1 MSDGG
6 ERRSLGRRD
15 LLRIL
20 GTGAAA
26 AALPLGARGDGVET
40 NDVEANGA
48 WANGDALSRRV
59 GQSGDAQ
66 RADVVIVGAGFAGL
80 TAARALAKAGKKV
93 VVLEARNR
101 VGGRVKSGTI
111 AGRTVDVGGMWA
123 AASQTRILELIKE
136 FGFELVPQFE
146 AGKNIT
152 EAYHKRFE
160 GAGASYGWG
169 KTKDAEA
176 ERVAKRIDE
185 LSEGV
190 PLDAPWKAAKALE
203 YDTMSAN
210 DWFEKNTRD
219 PEILST
225 LRGLTRGILTA
236 DAYQISFLYF
246 LFYMRSGDSFESQAG
261 FGQGTTQAWT
271 VRETMHGVALKMAE
285 SFSAGSAGAGKGTI
299 VFESP
304 VRAISQTDAGVVV
317 ESDKG
322 KWQAEYAIVC
332 LPPPLALRIRYEP
345 ILPPQREILLQH
357 MPMGSVVK
365 YWLAYEKP
373 FWRARGYSGM
383 ITSDELPSN
392 LVCADGTLSG
402 AGPGFLVGF
411 MEARGG
417 VEWTGKSMEE
427 RKKKVVERLVSFWGQ
442 DAAKPIEY
450 EDQDWPSDP
459 WSRGCYMAS
468 PGPGILSSVG
478 EEIRVPHG
486 RVHWAGTETA
496 DRWAGYID
504 GAVRSG
510 DRAAG
515 EVLGRFGKA

>member
-1 MSDGG
+1 
-6 ERRSLGRRD
+6 

-26 AALPLGARGDGVET
+26 AALPRVVVPAPAETKQESSNGGGA
-40 NDVEANGA
+40 A
-48 WANGDALSRRV
+48 
-59 GQSGDAQ
+59 QSGEAR
-66 RADVVIVGAGFAGL
+66 RADVVVVGAGFSGL
-80 TAARALAKAGKKV
+80 TAARAVAKAGKKV

-101 VGGRVKSGTI
+101 VGGRVKAGTI

-123 AASQTRILELIKE
+123 AASQTRILDLIKE
-136 FGFELVPQFE
+136 FGFQLVPQFE

-152 EAYHKRFE
+152 EANHKRFE
-160 GAGASYGWG
+160 GSGDSFGWG
-169 KTKDAEA
+169 KKTDEEA
-176 ERVAKRIDE
+176 ARVIGKVDG
-185 LSEGV
+185 LSQEV
-190 PLDAPWKAAKALE
+190 PLEAPWKAAKARE
-203 YDTMSAN
+203 WDTMSAE
-210 DWFEKNTRD
+210 DWFQQNTTS
-219 PEILST
+219 PEVLGT
-225 LRGLTRGILTA
+225 LRGLARGILTA
-236 DAYQISFLYF
+236 DAYQVSFLYF
-246 LFYMRSGDSFESQAG
+246 LFYMRSGDSFVSQAG

-271 VRETMHGVALKMAE
+271 VRETMHGVAAKIGEELKEA
-285 SFSAGSAGAGKGTI
+285 I

-304 VRAISQTDAGVVV
+304 VRAISQSDAGVMV

-322 KWQAEYAIVC
+322 KWEAEFAIVC
-332 LPPPLALRIRYEP
+332 LPPPLALRIRYTP
-345 ILPPQREILLQH
+345 ILPPEREILLQH

-365 YWLAYEKP
+365 YWVAYEKP
-373 FWRARGYSGM
+373 FWRARGYSGL

-392 LVCADGTLSG
+392 LICADASSSD

-411 MEARGG
+411 MEASGG
-417 VEWTGKSMEE
+417 IEWTGKSMEQ
-427 RKKKVVERLVSFWGQ
+427 RKKKVVERLVSFWGT
-442 DAAKPIEY
+442 DAARPIGY

-478 EEIRVPHG
+478 AVIRQPHG

-510 DRAAG
+510 ERAAG
-515 EVLGRFGKA
+515 EVLGRMKA

>member
-1 MSDGG
+1 MSKQDEG
-6 ERRSLGRRD
+6 RSVWGRRE

-26 AALPLGARGDGVET
+26 AALPRAGHASGSGGIASDTRGAEGTTQEASGGGTNGGET
-40 NDVEANGA
+40 
-48 WANGDALSRRV
+48 
-59 GQSGDAQ
+59 Q
-66 RADVVIVGAGFAGL
+66 RADVVVVGAGFSGL
-80 TAARALAKAGKKV
+80 TAARAVAKAGKKA

-101 VGGRVKSGTI
+101 VGGRVKTGTI

-123 AASQTRILELIKE
+123 AATQTRILELIKE

-152 EAYHKRFE
+152 EANHKRFE
-160 GAGASYGWG
+160 GSGDTFGWG
-169 KTKDAEA
+169 KKTDEEAARVIGKVDA
-176 ERVAKRIDE
+176 
-185 LSEGV
+185 LSKEV
-190 PLDAPWKAAKALE
+190 PLEAPWKAAKAHE
-203 YDTMSAN
+203 WDTMSAE
-210 DWFEKNTRD
+210 DWFAKNTTN
-219 PEILST
+219 PEVLDT
-225 LRGLTRGILTA
+225 VRGLTRGILTA
-236 DAYQISFLYF
+236 DAYQVSFLYF
-246 LFYMRSGDSFESQAG
+246 LFYMRSGDSFVSQAG

-271 VRETMHGVALKMAE
+271 VRETMHGVAMKMAE
-285 SFSAGSAGAGKGTI
+285 SFSAGSQGMGKGTI

-322 KWQAEYAIVC
+322 KWEAEYAIVC

-345 ILPPQREILLQH
+345 ILPPRREILLQH

-365 YWLAYEKP
+365 YWVAYEKP
-373 FWRARGYSGM
+373 FWRARGYSGL

-392 LVCADGTLSG
+392 LVCADSSLSD

-411 MEARGG
+411 MEASGG
-417 VEWTGKSMEE
+417 AEWTGKSMEE
-427 RKKKVVERLVSFWGQ
+427 RKRKVVERLVSFWGA
-442 DAAKPIEY
+442 DAAQPIGY

-468 PGPGILSSVG
+468 PGPGILSGVG
-478 EEIRVPHG
+478 AEIRVPHG
-486 RVHWAGTETA
+486 RVHWAGTETS

-510 DRAAG
+510 ERAAG
-515 EVLGRFGKA
+515 EVLGRMGG

>member
-1 MSDGG
+1 MSDRDEGRG
-6 ERRSLGRRD
+6 VWGRRE

-26 AALPLGARGDGVET
+26 TVLPDFATGKTRGAPRDK
-40 NDVEANGA
+40 
-48 WANGDALSRRV
+48 
-59 GQSGDAQ
+59 AQ
-66 RADVVIVGAGFAGL
+66 NAESARADVVVVGAGFSGL

-101 VGGRVKSGTI
+101 VGGRVKAGTI

-146 AGKNIT
+146 KGKNIT
-152 EAYHKRFE
+152 EANHKRFE
-160 GAGASYGWG
+160 ASGNSYGFG
-169 KTKDAEA
+169 KAAD
-176 ERVAKRIDE
+176 DE
-185 LSEGV
+185 LTRVMRKVDALSQQV
-190 PLDAPWKAAKALE
+190 PLDDPWKAARARE
-203 YDTMSAN
+203 WDTMSAE
-210 DWFEKNTRD
+210 DWFQKNTTN
-219 PEILST
+219 PEVLGT

-236 DAYQISFLYF
+236 DAYQVSFLYF

-271 VRETMHGVALKMAE
+271 VRETMHGVAAKIGEELEDA
-285 SFSAGSAGAGKGTI
+285 I

-304 VRAISQTDAGVVV
+304 VRAISQNDAGLAV
-317 ESDKG
+317 EADKG
-322 KWQAEYAIVC
+322 KWEAEYAVVC

-357 MPMGSVVK
+357 MPMGSVIK
-365 YWLAYEKP
+365 YWVAYEKP

-392 LVCADGTLSG
+392 LICADSSLSD

-417 VEWTGKSMEE
+417 VVWSGAGKDAR
-427 RKKKVVERLVSFWGQ
+427 RKEVTRQLTKFFGS
-442 DAAKPIEY
+442 DAQRVIDY

-459 WSRGCYMAS
+459 WSRGCYVAS
-468 PGPGILSSVG
+468 PAPGILSSVG
-478 EEIRVPHG
+478 DAIRQPHG
-486 RVHWAGTETA
+486 RVHWAGTETS

-504 GAVRSG
+504 GAIRSG
-510 DRAAG
+510 ERAAS
-515 EVLGRFGKA
+515 EVLGRYGKA

>member
-1 MSDGG
+1 MSD
-6 ERRSLGRRD
+6 RSDGRNVWGRRE

-26 AALPLGARGDGVET
+26 AALPRSAGAV
-40 NDVEANGA
+40 DVGRIEERASGMAPSGGA
-48 WANGDALSRRV
+48 
-59 GQSGDAQ
+59 GQSGETQ
-66 RADVVIVGAGFAGL
+66 RADVVVVGAGFSGL
-80 TAARALAKAGKKV
+80 TAARALAKAGKRV

-101 VGGRVKSGTI
+101 VGGRVKAGMI
-111 AGRTVDVGGMWA
+111 AGRAVDVGGMWA

-136 FGFELVPQFE
+136 FGFELVPQYE

-152 EAYHKRFE
+152 EANHKRFE

-176 ERVAKRIDE
+176 ERVAKAIDE

-190 PLDAPWKAAKALE
+190 PLDAPWKAAKAVE
-203 YDTMSAN
+203 WDTMSAN
-210 DWFEKNTRD
+210 DWFERNTRD

-236 DAYQISFLYF
+236 DAYQVSFLYF

-271 VRETMHGVALKMAE
+271 VRETMHGVAAKMAE
-285 SFSAGSAGAGKGTI
+285 SFSMGSAGGEKGSI

-304 VRAISQTDAGVVV
+304 VRAILQTDAGVAV

-322 KWQAEYAIVC
+322 KWEAEYAIVC

-365 YWLAYEKP
+365 YWVAYEKP
-373 FWRARGYSGM
+373 FWRTRGYSGM

-392 LVCADGTLSG
+392 LVCADGTLSDV
-402 AGPGFLVGF
+402 GPGFLVGF

-427 RKKKVVERLVSFWGQ
+427 RKKKVVARLVSFWGA

-468 PGPGILSSVG
+468 PGPGILSGVG
-478 EEIRVPHG
+478 AAIRVPHG
-486 RVHWAGTETA
+486 RAHWAGTETA

-510 DRAAG
+510 ERAAG
-515 EVLGRFGKA
+515 EVLGRMKA

>member
-1 MSDGG
+1 MSGERDGG
-6 ERRSLGRRD
+6 SVWGRRD

-26 AALPLGARGDGVET
+26 AAWPRGAAAGGIEERASGV
-40 NDVEANGA
+40 APSGGA
-48 WANGDALSRRV
+48 E
-59 GQSGDAQ
+59 QSGDPK
-66 RADVVIVGAGFAGL
+66 RVDVVVVGAGFAGL
-80 TAARALAKAGKKV
+80 TTARVLAKAGKKV

-123 AASQTRILELIKE
+123 AASQTRILELIQE
-136 FGFELVPQFE
+136 FGFELMPQFE

-152 EAYHKRFE
+152 EANHKRYE

-169 KTKDAEA
+169 KAKDAEA

-190 PLDAPWKAAKALE
+190 PLDAPWKSAKALE

-236 DAYQISFLYF
+236 DAYQVSFLYF

-271 VRETMHGVALKMAE
+271 VRETMHRVAVKMAE
-285 SFSAGSAGAGKGTI
+285 SFSAGSTGSSGGGSI

-304 VRAISQTDAGVVV
+304 VRGISQSDSGVTVDA
-317 ESDKG
+317 DKG
-322 KWQAEYAIVC
+322 TWHADYSVVC
-332 LPPPLALRIRYEP
+332 LPPPLALRIQYAP
-345 ILPPQREILLQH
+345 ILPPEREILLQH

-365 YWLAYEKP
+365 YWVAYEKP

-383 ITSDELPSN
+383 ITSDEMPSN
-392 LVCADGTLSG
+392 LVCADSTLSE

-411 MEARGG
+411 MEASGG
-417 VEWTGKSMEE
+417 VLWTGKGKEV
-427 RKKKVVERLVSFWGQ
+427 RRRAVTERLVKFFGA
-442 DAAKPIEY
+442 DAARPIDY

-468 PGPGILSSVG
+468 PAPGILSSVG
-478 EEIRVPHG
+478 EVIRMPHG

-496 DRWAGYID
+496 DRWAGYVD

-515 EVLGRFGKA
+515 EVLARMKG

>member
-1 MSDGG
+1 MSRQSDARG
-6 ERRSLGRRD
+6 LGRRE

-26 AALPLGARGDGVET
+26 AALPRVAGADDATQKTREGSGVRASVADGTQESARGAE
-40 NDVEANGA
+40 
-48 WANGDALSRRV
+48 
-59 GQSGDAQ
+59 QSGGAQ
-66 RADVVIVGAGFAGL
+66 RADVVIVGAGFSGL
-80 TAARALAKAGKKV
+80 TAARVLVKAGKKV

-136 FGFELVPQFE
+136 FGFELLPQFE
-146 AGKNIT
+146 TGKNIT
-152 EAYHKRFE
+152 ETNHKRYE
-160 GAGASYGWG
+160 SAGASIGWS
-169 KTKDAEA
+169 KKSDAEA
-176 ERVAKRIDE
+176 DRIFKMVAN
-185 LSEGV
+185 EGAEV
-190 PLDAPWKAAKALE
+190 PLDAPWKAAKAAE
-203 YDTMSAN
+203 FDTMSAD
-210 DWFEKNTRD
+210 DWFVKNTRD
-219 PEILST
+219 PDVLTT

-236 DAYQISFLYF
+236 DAYQVSFLYF
-246 LFYMRSGDSFESQAG
+246 LFYMRSGDSFDSQAG

-271 VRETMHGVALKMAE
+271 VRETMHGVAAKMAE
-285 SFSAGSAGAGKGTI
+285 GFSKGGGAI

-304 VRAISQTDAGVVV
+304 VRSIAQTDAGVVV

-322 KWQAEYAIVC
+322 KWEAEYAIVC

-345 ILPPQREILLQH
+345 ILPSRREILLQH

-365 YWLAYEKP
+365 YWVAYEKP
-373 FWRARGYSGM
+373 FWKARGYSGLV
-383 ITSDELPSN
+383 TSDELPSN
-392 LVCADGTLSG
+392 LVCADSTLSE

-417 VEWTGKSMEE
+417 MEWTGKTMEE
-427 RKKKVVERLVSFWGQ
+427 RKRKVVERLVSFWGP
-442 DAAKPIEY
+442 DAARPIEY

-478 EEIRVPHG
+478 AEIRVPHG

-504 GAVRSG
+504 GAIRSG
-510 DRAAG
+510 DRAAA
-515 EVLGRFGKA
+515 EILARTKA